1 MDGKLAGEVFGDAN
15 GGGETLAVATEDGNA
30 AGFAFGEVPG
40 QVGEK
45 GLLGLLPVG
54 EVKLGGGEGHRRL
67 QVELVAIGF
76 REGAADTIVGFGEG
90 AADTELELQGD
101 ADGTMVG
108 TEELFIDLGGFEV
121 GQEAAG
127 DEEIVNAPADVA
139 FASVRPV

>member
-1 MDGKLAGEVFGDAN
+1 M
-15 GGGETLAVATEDGNA
+15 AVATEDGDA

-40 QVGEK
+40 EVGEK

-54 EVKLGGGEGHRRL
+54 EVKLGGGEGHWRL
-67 QVELVAIGF
+67 QVEL
-76 REGAADTIVGFGEG
+76 AAVGLGEG
-90 AADTELELQGD
+90 AVGTGLELQGD

-108 TEELFIDLGGFEV
+108 TEELLVDLGGFEV

-139 FASVRPV
+139 FTGVGPV

>member
-1 MDGKLAGEVFGDAN
+1 M
-15 GGGETLAVATEDGNA
+15 AVATEDGDA

-45 GLLGLLPVG
+45 GLLSLLPVG
-54 EVKLGGGEGHRRL
+54 EVKLGGGEGHWRL
-67 QVELVAIGF
+67 QVELAAVGL

-90 AADTELELQGD
+90 AADTGLELQGD

-108 TEELFIDLGGFEV
+108 TEELLVDLGGFEV

-139 FASVRPV
+139 FTGVGPV